1 MLMQVILFSSYQL
14 ADKRVCW
21 PENRGGLL
29 HEMFHLF
36 GVMHTQMRADRD
48 NYINILSKNIQP
60 AYRQEYTVCEECND
74 YGVPYDCS
82 SIMHYGAETFSTGQW
97 TMSAKSD
104 KCDLRWVGAAFDGR
118 GASKNDWLLLRRIS
132 RNMCSSRK
140 TPRRLRGGR
149 KLRLESDDKYKMII
163 N

>member
-1 MLMQVILFSSYQL
+1 
-14 ADKRVCW
+14 
-21 PENRGGLL
+21 
-29 HEMFHLF
+29 MFHLF

-48 NYINILSKNIQP
+48 NHINIQP
-60 AYRQEYTVCEECND
+60 AYRQDYSVCEECD
-74 YGVPYDCS
+74 DHGVPYDCS
-82 SIMHYGAETFSTGQW
+82 SIMHYGAESFSTGEW
-97 TMSAKSD
+97 TMSAKSE
-104 KCDLRWVGAAFDGR
+104 KCKKDLRWVGAAFDGR
-118 GASKNDWLLLRRIS
+118 GASKNDWLLLKRIS